1 MCAGVA
7 VQYTRQEPWYH
18 IMAQILHCSLISD
31 RVWCYSLFEHFTGPA
46 IFRYEGHSS
55 TAGRIL
61 KLSCQRWILL
71 CSCPRIR
78 IQRLSRCRGCYG
90 YVTAL
95 VYVQLW
101 DNTGRDCPV
110 IYPLITFF
118 FFFFLQ
124 TSHQI
129 CLYRPKAP
137 RRFHPKLTFSCA
149 ASGRQGLGQ
158 CSSEKP
164 ACPPPSL
171 RPPLQLGGNPFVA
184 LAPLLRLWSRHLE
197 NRLH

>member
-7 VQYTRQEPWYH
+7 VQYTRRESWYH
-18 IMAQILHCSLISD
+18 IIAQILRCSLIST
-31 RVWCYSLFEHFTGPA
+31 RVWCYSLFDRFAGPA
-46 IFRYEGHSS
+46 IFRYEGHSN
-55 TAGRIL
+55 TAGRIF

-101 DNTGRDCPV
+101 DNTGRDCPE

-118 FFFFLQ
+118 FFQ
-124 TSHQI
+124 TFTSNSASI
-129 CLYRPKAP
+129 EPKRL
-137 RRFHPKLTFSCA
+137 RRFRPKLTFPTQRQADRGSGNA
-149 ASGRQGLGQ
+149 AVRNPPALPHPSTPHPFG
-158 CSSEKP
+158 SELTL
-164 ACPPPSL
+164 S
-171 RPPLQLGGNPFVA
+171 
-184 LAPLLRLWSRHLE
+184 
-197 NRLH
+197 